1 MPKLK
6 TARFMYINS
15 TAEFDCRALIEQLKD
30 VDFRDG
36 SLECHSNANIG
47 YKGNSSEEEESSVAD
62 DSSFLASLGK
72 LASQFVLEV
81 RRFVF

>member
-15 TAEFDCRALIEQLKD
+15 TAEFDCSALIEQLKD

-36 SLECHSNANIG
+36 SLECHSNANISD
-47 YKGNSSEEEESSVAD
+47 KGNNSEGEDSGAAD

-72 LASQFVLEV
+72 LASQFVLEA

>member
-15 TAEFDCRALIEQLKD
+15 SAEFDCNALIEQLKN

-47 YKGNSSEEEESSVAD
+47 DKGNSSEGEESIVAD
-62 DSSFLASLGK
+62 DSSFWASLGN
-72 LASQFVLEV
+72 LASQFVLDV

>member
-15 TAEFDCRALIEQLKD
+15 TAEFDCNALIEQLKD

-36 SLECHSNANIG
+36 SLECHSNANIN
-47 YKGNSSEEEESSVAD
+47 KGNSSEDEESSVAD
-62 DSSFLASLGK
+62 DSSRLASLGK
-72 LASQFVLEV
+72 LAWQFVLEV